1 MPGADAFERQVQIA
15 HSVVRPSLPASIY
28 FSVRLPQPPSSI
40 NCRFIM
46 QGPRDRLSTQQI
58 AWMNAL
64 DAAGLHAEV
73 LKVVE
78 PETAAAGGGRK
89 RRL

>member
-1 MPGADAFERQVQIA
+1 
-15 HSVVRPSLPASIY
+15 
-28 FSVRLPQPPSSI
+28 
-40 NCRFIM
+40 M